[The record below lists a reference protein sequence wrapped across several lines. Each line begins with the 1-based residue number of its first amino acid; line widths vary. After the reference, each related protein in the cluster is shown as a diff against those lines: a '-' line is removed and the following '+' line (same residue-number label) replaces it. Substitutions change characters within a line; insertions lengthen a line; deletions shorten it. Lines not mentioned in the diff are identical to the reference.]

1 MHKEEL
7 VFLHLTLFHMKRFF
21 EEAGIANGHFLSYEK
36 LGIQPVHIHR
46 SKADHKKAI
55 ITLCKGITDIFKD
68 SQPEDVLRNPRV
80 RELLDGLEVEHH

>member
-21 EEAGIANGHFLSYEK
+21 EKAGIANGHFLSYEK

-55 ITLCKGITDIFKD
+55 ITLCRGITDIFKD
-68 SQPEDVLRNPRV
+68 SHPEDVLRNPKV
-80 RELLDGLEVEHH
+80 RELLDGLEIEHH